1 MKTLLAFLL
10 LSLAPQAGK
19 PENPKDGLTLDA
31 VLEKLQSFYE
41 KTGDFSADFAQEVIQ
56 KNPKRVFKKSGKV
69 YFRKPGK
76 MRWDY
81 KKPEPVLYVSDGEN
95 LFCYQEE
102 EALVYKLSIK
112 DSELFHS
119 LKFLFGSGDFKKDFA
134 AEMLEKRKDGAIP
147 ILLKPLAGE
156 KNFKSLTLF
165 VDPVSFLI
173 VETELVDPLN
183 TVNRIRFSSQL
194 FAENPLELFIFKI
207 PSGVRMEDFTK

>member
-10 LSLAPQAGK
+10 LSLVPQAGEEEK
-19 PENPKDGLTLDA
+19 TELTLEA
-31 VLEKLQSFYE
+31 VLGKLQSFYD
-41 KTGDFSADFAQEVIQ
+41 KTENFSADFTQEVTQ
-56 KNPKRVFKKSGKV
+56 KNPKRVFKKSGRV
-69 YFRKPGK
+69 YFKKPGK

-95 LFCYQEE
+95 LYCYQEE
-102 EALVYKLSIK
+102 EAVVYKLSIK

-119 LKFLFGSGDFKKDFA
+119 LKFLFGSGDFRKDFT
-134 AEMLEKRKDGAIP
+134 AEMLPKRGDGTIP

-165 VDPVSFLI
+165 VNPVSFQI

-183 TVNRIRFSSQL
+183 TVNRIRFSSL
-194 FAENPLELFIFKI
+194 SYSENTDGLFIFKT
-207 PSGVRMEDFTK
+207 PPGTRVEDFTK